1 MAMSI
6 TVDAEFINEAIIEK
20 IQTTSIIDLTN
31 STVSITMTRTG
42 AGANATVEIP
52 STKKKKETAPAFR
65 ATEVEEVSGIT
76 DSNVVEEYLN
86 RDEEEEAPEP
96 FAFSNAN

>member
-52 STKKKKETAPAFR
+52 STKKKKESTVQHQAAI
-65 ATEVEEVSGIT
+65 V
-76 DSNVVEEYLN
+76 DSDVVEEIVE
-86 RDEEEEAPEP
+86 REETEESVEP
-96 FAFSNAN
+96 FTFSNVAS

>member
-20 IQTTSIIDLTN
+20 IQTTSTIDLTN

-52 STKKKKETAPAFR
+52 SAKKKLASFKT
-65 ATEVEEVSGIT
+65 SGIK
-76 DSNVVEEYLN
+76 DSEVVEELVA
-86 RDEEEEAPEP
+86 REEDTEETLEP
-96 FAFSNAN
+96 FAFSNVGG